1 MSETIAKPEESTSE
15 PKKSRRD
22 WFGYIFTTV
31 IGIAAT
37 IAVAWYQ
44 LYATQTEAAAAE
56 LERAR
61 AVKQTAVSIV
71 EEQVLNSKK
80 LEIDRLSR
88 LIDQR
93 RRDEKISI
101 PISAKEV
108 VEQAEF
114 NIASSHHLS
123 VERKEE
129 IKPMF
134 DSFYSDLNMKSFQLF
149 QDGSENSAI
158 LNRLAKQI
166 QDGKPAEALSSL
178 KQLEEKHLKDIQ
190 DAKQKSKIGFVDVL
204 YEIINSPTK
213 LGLFS
218 AFMAVYLAVTKK
230 FFDRYLLRIR
240 HRRIRTP

>member
-1 MSETIAKPEESTSE
+1 MFETIAKPEENTSE
-15 PKKSRRD
+15 PKKSHRD

-101 PISAKEV
+101 PIPVTEV

-123 VERKEE
+123 VDRKDEL
-129 IKPMF
+129 KPMF
-134 DSFYSDLNMKSFQLF
+134 DSFYSELNMRSFQPF
-149 QDGSENSAI
+149 QDGTENSTI

-190 DAKQKSKIGFVDVL
+190 EAKQKSKIGFEDAL
-204 YEIINSPTK
+204 YEMINSPTK
-213 LGLFS
+213 LALF
-218 AFMAVYLAVTKK
+218 ATFMAAYLVMSKK
-230 FFDRYLLRIR
+230 VIDRYFLKIR
-240 HRRIRTP
+240 YRRRRPL